1 MPPIVKSTLYNAL
14 NKCLFL
20 LMIPS
25 LKIYQAH
32 HIVTTSINR
41 GFYWLHQ
48 IWINRISLKIIF
60 VS

>member
-1 MPPIVKSTLYNAL
+1 MFLHNAL

-32 HIVTTSINR
+32 HIVTTSISH